1 VEEFRKLCQT
11 HLKMLLERLHTSDD
25 DESAFFRRGKAK
37 EGDLR
42 IWLAAR
48 LRAAGE
54 RYYTVI
60 REQEVVGEK
69 RPDLRLHSSID
80 ALGKVSVEIKLAD
93 IVHWNGDQR
102 VNTPGEQL
110 SKQYLFEPSSHTA
123 TYVLVQEKARKT

>member
-1 VEEFRKLCQT
+1 MEEFRKLCQT
-11 HLKMLLERLHTSDD
+11 HIKTLLERLDTSDD
-25 DESAFFRRGKAK
+25 DESEFFRRGKAK

-69 RPDLRLHSSID
+69 RTRPQAAFEYR
-80 ALGKVSVEIKLAD
+80 
-93 IVHWNGDQR
+93 R
-102 VNTPGEQL
+102 FGEG
-110 SKQYLFEPSSHTA
+110 
-123 TYVLVQEKARKT
+123 VR